1 MLGRRSISLQGEFA
15 VNYRLVGYRIKM
27 AREKR
32 KLTQETLA
40 EIVDISTTH
49 TSVIE
54 RGVKGMRLSTFLKIA
69 NALSVSTDELLQDQI
84 DYVAE
89 AHSNILYELLYDLPA
104 SEQRKLVHMIK
115 ANIEAYKR
123 HG

>member
-1 MLGRRSISLQGEFA
+1 M
-15 VNYRLVGYRIKM
+15 NYRLVGYRIKM

-89 AHSNILYELLYDLPA
+89 SHSNILYELLYDFPA
-104 SEQRKLVHMIK
+104 SEQRKPVHMIK
-115 ANIEAYKR
+115 AYIEAYKLR
-123 HG
+123 QTAHRIR

>member
-1 MLGRRSISLQGEFA
+1 M
-15 VNYRLVGYRIKM
+15 NYRLVGYRIKM